1 DRRRMFSYG
10 ALNYSFNDNF
20 GLMGKMSI
28 DNLNLLI
35 ENRLAVGSAPRG
47 WGNSGNTVDSG
58 YSKQTIDQTELN
70 FDLIFDYHFN
80 LTEDIDLSGVVGG
93 NIRRNK
99 YSSIYS
105 STEGG
110 LIVPEL
116 YSLSNS
122 AADVLPPSESDYTTL
137 TAGAYATASLGLY
150 STYFIDGTYRVDK
163 SSTLPKD
170 NNTFGYGSIAGS
182 VVLSNLVDADWLSFW
197 KVRGNYAVVG
207 GSTDPY
213 QLVNTYSNRGSSG
226 GVVLFDTAN
235 TLKNSNLKPERSK
248 EVEVGMEMQFFGRR
262 LGFDV
267 TAYQLRTTDQ
277 IINLPI
283 SASTGYLATVYNAG
297 RIDDK
302 WIEVAIN
309 GTPIKSDDLSLDIN
323 INWAK
328 NQNEVID
335 LRGVDNYQIG
345 GYQGGVT
352 LNASVGEAFGTLMG
366 TDYVYLD
373 G

>member
-99 YSSIYS
+99 YYSIYS

-110 LIVPEL
+110 LIVPNL

-122 AADVLPPSESDYTTL
+122 AEDVLPPSETEYTTL
-137 TAGAYATASLGLY
+137 TAGAYATASLGLF

-163 SSTLPKD
+163 SSTLPEG
-170 NNTFGYGSIAGS
+170 NNTFGYGSVAGS

-197 KVRGNYAVVG
+197 KVRGNDAVVG
-207 GSTDPY
+207 GSTSPY
-213 QLVNTYSNRGSSG
+213 QLLNTYSNRGSSG
-226 GVVLFDTAN
+226 GVVLFDTSN
-235 TLKNSNLKPERSK
+235 TLKNSNLVPERSY

-267 TAYQLRTTDQ
+267 TAYQTKTTDQ
-277 IINLPI
+277 IIDLPI
-283 SASTGYLATVYNAG
+283 SAATGYRSTVFNAG
-297 RIDDK
+297 QIDNK
-302 WIEVAIN
+302 GIEVALNAI
-309 GTPIKSDDLSLDIN
+309 PIKSENFAWN
-323 INWAK
+323 IDVNFANNK
-328 NQNEVID
+328 NEVVD
-335 LRGVDNYQIG
+335 LRGVDNYQLG

-352 LNASVGEAFGTLMG
+352 LNASVGQPFGTLMG
-366 TDYVYLD
+366 T
-373 G
+373 